1 MNITIRRH
9 KELKSVVSAKE
20 LYTFL
25 KTKKSFTEL
34 FVKNIERGTNKIDW
48 HEDKDYIILYGDIKN
63 ADNTPRIDYLITPR
77 VAFNIL
83 TRNAGSINNVIKAR
97 KFFRLLVDQQT
108 TIEKIQ
114 KYIQKLM
121 NIENR
126 IIATNKLI
134 NNND

>member
-1 MNITIRRH
+1 MTITIRRH

-25 KTKKSFTEL
+25 KTKKSFAEV
-34 FVKNIERGTNKIDW
+34 FAEVIERNTKRKFW

-83 TRNAGSINNVIKAR
+83 TRNAGSSNNTIKAR

-114 KYIQKLM
+114 KYIQKLIG
-121 NIENR
+121 IENR
-126 IIATNKLI
+126 LIATNKLI
-134 NNND
+134 NNK